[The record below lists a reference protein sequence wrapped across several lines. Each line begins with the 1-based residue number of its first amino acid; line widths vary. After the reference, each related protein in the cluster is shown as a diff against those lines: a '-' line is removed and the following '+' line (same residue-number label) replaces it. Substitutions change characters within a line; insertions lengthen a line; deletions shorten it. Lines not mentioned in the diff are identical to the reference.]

1 MFNAMDA
8 AARVVTRVA
17 AFFLVAMVAI
27 NVVDVGLRSG
37 FNAPIFGTY
46 EIVEFLLAAVAFFA
60 IPEAFLRGE
69 HITVELIDQVV
80 SPRTVVVLR
89 ATGTLAAFGFV
100 ALLSWYMVQ
109 PALDF
114 IEFNEVTIDLQLPLI
129 WKASLILFS
138 IGLSVLAVFA
148 ILLRDWAAVISGAR
162 EP

>member
-1 MFNAMDA
+1 MTNLMDA
-8 AARVVTRVA
+8 AARFVTRVA

-27 NVVDVGLRSG
+27 NVIDVGLRSG

-46 EIVEFLLAAVAFFA
+46 EIVEYMLAVVAFFA

-80 SPRTVVVLR
+80 SRRTVDVLR
-89 ATGTLAAFGFV
+89 ATGTLAAFVFV
-100 ALLSWYMVQ
+100 VLLAWYMVQ

-114 IEFNEVTIDLQLPLI
+114 AEFNEVTIDLQLPLF
-129 WKASLILFS
+129 WKAVPILFS
-138 IGLSVLAVFA
+138 IWLSVLAVFV
-148 ILLRDWAAVISGAR
+148 ILIRDVSAVFSGGN